1 MNLVGSKFI
10 IKKEQGDQDGGS
22 RLSGNQNK
30 KPFLSIITVVYN
42 GEKFL
47 EETISSVLSQQF
59 QDYEYLIIDGKS
71 NDNTIKIIKK
81 YENQIEYWIS
91 QKDNGIYDAFNKGL
105 ELARGKYVG
114 FINSDD
120 IYRKNTFKLIKEYD
134 ESYKKIDFIFGSVKK
149 HWGLLSG
156 YRPWKIYWSWG
167 FYSSHSTGFFI
178 KLDSAK
184 KIGFYNTKYK
194 YSADYDYF
202 YRMIVKLKM
211 LGVAS
216 KKNEI
221 FGDFR
226 RGGFSSTIN
235 FFDHF
240 CEEIKIR
247 LDNGQNRFM
256 VLLVFI
262 FKFLYHIKKL

>member
-1 MNLVGSKFI
+1 M
-10 IKKEQGDQDGGS
+10 D
-22 RLSGNQNK
+22 K
-30 KPFLSIITVVYN
+30 KPLISIITVCLN
-42 GEKFL
+42 AEKTI
-47 EETISSVLSQQF
+47 EETILSVVNQS
-59 QDYEYLIIDGKS
+59 YPNIEYIVIDGDS
-71 NDNTIKIIKK
+71 NDQTKNIIEKYKDKIHHYISKK
-81 YENQIEYWIS
+81 DEGLYF
-91 QKDNGIYDAFNKGL
+91 AFNKGIDL
-105 ELARGKYVG
+105 VTGEMFG
-114 FINSDD
+114 FVNADD
-120 IYRKNTFKLIKEYD
+120 ILMPNAIDTLVKYYNSNPD
-134 ESYKKIDFIFGSVKK
+134 IDFIFGSVKK